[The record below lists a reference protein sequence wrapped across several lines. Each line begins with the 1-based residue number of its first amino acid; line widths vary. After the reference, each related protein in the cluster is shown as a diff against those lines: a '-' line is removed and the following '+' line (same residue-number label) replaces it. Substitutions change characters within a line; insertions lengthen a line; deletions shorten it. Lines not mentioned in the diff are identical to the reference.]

1 MNVPDS
7 DELGLVCA
15 RVIESIRSC
24 LGRCGLSSHM
34 EAGSEDDVSV
44 LYCIVLKHIDPHV
57 QETDGS
63 ERIHSTVA
71 DTAPLTK
78 P

>member
-1 MNVPDS
+1 
-7 DELGLVCA
+7 
-15 RVIESIRSC
+15 
-24 LGRCGLSSHM
+24 M

-57 QETDGS
+57 QETDRS